1 MRAHKTGMLVAAFAL
16 SLTGRIGAMA
26 AETADEILKRADLV
40 RGPDDPF
47 TLRMNVTAYRGKE
60 ILNETSVLVNTHEYS
75 RSLVEFVS
83 PPRDAGRKLLRVA
96 ENMWVRIPASRRAIR
111 ITPQQR
117 FLGQASNADVMG
129 TNYAADYAAQLL
141 GEEEVTAY
149 EGTPVSCYKLELVKK
164 TPAASYYRLIY
175 WVEKESFRPVRSEF
189 YTQTGRLLKTA
200 HFTRY
205 WHALGTMRPG
215 RVVIVNAVNKEEFT
229 SLEIVDYGKSSL
241 PVSQY
246 TEAALY

>member
-1 MRAHKTGMLVAAFAL
+1 MRDHTAALLVAALAL
-16 SLTGRIGAMA
+16 PLLGPLGAMA
-26 AETADEILKRADLV
+26 AEPAEEILKRADLV
-40 RGPDDPF
+40 RGPEEPF
-47 TLRMNVTAYRGKE
+47 SLKLNVTAYRGTDV
-60 ILNETSVLVNTHEYS
+60 LNATSVLVNTHDFS

-83 PPRDAGRKLLRVA
+83 PPRDAGRKLLRVS

-117 FLGQASNADVMG
+117 LLGQASNADVMG
-129 TNYAADYAAQLL
+129 TNYAEDYAAQLL
-141 GEEEVTAY
+141 GEEEVTSY
-149 EGTPVSCYKLELVKK
+149 EGTAVSCYKLELVKK
-164 TPAASYYRLIY
+164 TPAASYSRLIY
-175 WVEKESFRPVRSEF
+175 WVEKGSFHPVRSEF

-205 WHALGTMRPG
+205 RTALGTLRPG

-229 SLEIVDYGKSSL
+229 VLEIVDYGTSPL

-246 TEAALY
+246 TEAALN